1 MGPNHGKP
9 GTTVYLGLGSNM
21 GARRAFLLAAIAA
34 LTAREGLAKGR
45 ASRLYE
51 TDAVADDQQPDYLN
65 AVVRG
70 ETQLSAAKLLDL
82 CSDIEAGL
90 GRIRPLDGRKVPRP
104 IDIDILLY
112 GREIIETPTLK
123 VPHPAMLD
131 RPFVLIPLAD
141 VAEPGLVHP
150 VTGASLTVAD
160 ASPHVRLFEPRGEW
174 PT

>member
-1 MGPNHGKP
+1 MGPNRGKP

-21 GARRAFLLAAIAA
+21 GARRAFLLAAVAA
-34 LTAREGLAKGR
+34 LESREGLVNAH

-51 TDAVADDQQPDYLN
+51 TDAVADDEQPDYLN

-70 ETQLSAAKLLDL
+70 ETPLSAAKLLEL
-82 CSDIEAGL
+82 CADIEAGL
-90 GRIRPLDGRKVPRP
+90 GRVRPRDGRKVPRP

-112 GREIIETPTLK
+112 GSEIIETPTLK
-123 VPHPAMLD
+123 VPHPAMLE

-150 VTGASLTVAD
+150 VTGAPLTVAA
-160 ASPHVRLFEPRGEW
+160 ASPTVRPFEPRGEW
-174 PT
+174 PA